1 MTPRAQGLTLDPSD
15 APIRVVELELAP
27 PARVRAVGGTAP
39 PDVSESGQVLALVR
53 LHGHPLG
60 LVQVRVSRPERVL
73 SALVDAAHAD
83 LGPAIA
89 EHLAEDGIGTE
100 VENGAS
106 ERDAL
111 GAGCL
116 RRRID
121 ALIEAPAVSVVIA
134 TRERPGLLERC
145 LTSLGRLAYPR
156 YEVIVVDNAP
166 TSDRTEHLVRERF
179 ASIATYVREPV
190 RGLASAHN
198 RGLAEAQGTVI
209 AFTDDDV
216 IADRDWLAALAE
228 GFAAGSDV
236 GCVTGLILP
245 AELETKA
252 QVMLESTGAF
262 AKGFTR
268 RQHHPDRARVEDP
281 LYPFTAGRLGSGAN
295 MAFSAQVLRA
305 QGGFDPAVGAG
316 SIARGGDDLLAF
328 FRTAAAGYDI
338 VYTPDALVWHHH
350 RRTERAL
357 RDQAYGYGV
366 GLGAYLTAALVH
378 EPGMVPAFLRRVP
391 RGVVYAFE
399 QSRTEAAGT
408 ALHRDR
414 LSGLRRRGA
423 LYGPLAYLRSRR
435 FARTNGALT

>member
-1 MTPRAQGLTLDPSD
+1 MTPRARTLTLDPSD
-15 APIRVVELELAP
+15 APICVVELELAP
-27 PARVRAVGGTAP
+27 PARVRAAGGTAAP
-39 PDVSESGQVLALVR
+39 EVAQSGQVLALVR
-53 LHGHPLG
+53 LHGAPLG
-60 LVQVRVSRPERVL
+60 LVQAQVPEPEHTL
-73 SALVDAAHAD
+73 EALIDAAHAD
-83 LGPAIA
+83 LAPAIA
-89 EHLAEDGIGTE
+89 GHLAEDGIE
-100 VENGAS
+100 DIAS
-106 ERDAL
+106 EQEAL
-111 GAGCL
+111 GARCL
-116 RRRID
+116 RGRID
-121 ALIEAPAVSVVIA
+121 TLVEAPAVSVVVA
-134 TRERPGLLERC
+134 TRERPDLLERC
-145 LTSLGRLAYPR
+145 LTSLAHLEYPR

-179 ASIATYVREPV
+179 ASTAAYVREPI

-198 RGLAEAQGTVI
+198 RGLAEAQGSVI

-228 GFAAGSDV
+228 GFGAGPDV
-236 GCVTGLILP
+236 GCVTGLIVP
-245 AELETKA
+245 AELETRA

-268 RQHHPDRARVEDP
+268 RHHHADQARVQDP

-399 QSRTEAAGT
+399 QSRNEAAGT
-408 ALHRDR
+408 APRRDR
-414 LSGLRRRGA
+414 LTGLRRRGT

>member
-1 MTPRAQGLTLDPSD
+1 MTARSRALALDPAH
-15 APIRVVELELAP
+15 APIRVVELELSP
-27 PARVRAVGGTAP
+27 PARMHAPGGTALP
-39 PDVSESGQVLALVR
+39 EVAGSGQVLALVR

-60 LVQVRVSRPERVL
+60 LVQAHVPRPERTL
-73 SALVDAAHAD
+73 PILLDAAHAE
-83 LGPAIA
+83 LAPAIA
-89 EHLAEDGIGTE
+89 EHLADDGI
-100 VENGAS
+100 ENAGS
-106 ERDAL
+106 EQEAL
-111 GAGCL
+111 GARCL
-116 RRRID
+116 RSRID
-121 ALIEAPAVSVVIA
+121 TLIVAPAISVVVA
-134 TRERPGLLERC
+134 TRERPDLLERC
-145 LTSLGRLAYPR
+145 LASLARLAYPR

-166 TSDRTEHLVRERF
+166 TSDRTERLVRERF
-179 ASIATYVREPV
+179 ASTATYVREPV

-198 RGLAEAQGTVI
+198 RGLAEAQGSVI

-228 GFAAGSDV
+228 GFVAGPTV
-236 GCVTGLILP
+236 GCVTGLIVP
-245 AELETKA
+245 AELETRA
-252 QVMLESTGAF
+252 QVMLEATGAF
-262 AKGFTR
+262 AKGFAR
-268 RQHHPDRARVEDP
+268 RHHHADRARVEDP

-316 SIARGGDDLLAF
+316 SLARGGDDLLAF
-328 FRTAAAGYDI
+328 FRTATAGYDI

-399 QSRTEAAGT
+399 QSRDETAGAARR
-408 ALHRDR
+408 RDR
-414 LSGLRRRGA
+414 LTGLRRRGA